1 MGDGEDNG
9 HSLGG
14 GDSGI
19 SDGHSLDELIP
30 GDRESP
36 SSPHRRVVQWVLLR
50 GKRMWVAAAL
60 LLTVLSVLVGGSIV
74 RPLDLQTLLRDTNTV
89 QTLFSALLSG
99 SILLVSIVVS
109 INSIV
114 LSEEITDIE
123 TQRERIDAS
132 VRYRGQIEE
141 FIESDVSP
149 ARPAEFLRTILK
161 VIDRQ
166 AEGIESI
173 AERADS
179 DEFAEEAKIFSE
191 EVSKEAEKAGE
202 TLSGAKFGSFKVLL
216 AGLDYD
222 YSWQLH
228 VARRFKR
235 KYGHCLGDDQQRA
248 IDDLVETLKVFA
260 TGREYFKSLYY
271 KREFSRLSARLLYVS
286 LPTIV
291 YISYVMLVI
300 GTDLFPEVWLF
311 WQPLK
316 ITPLSLFTTF
326 SYTVALA
333 PYVVLTSYV
342 LRAMTVTLQTLA
354 SGPFVLRQSDE
365 LDEFDWDDDVEVA
378 ETSVPTPAESEEDDR
393 GEGTP
398 AEGDDE
404 PPEEKVADG
413 DDESGEP
420 TTDDE
425 GDSSDE
431 GESSEEDESRDE
443 DESTDDEAERSE
455 EKPADDD

>member
-1 MGDGEDNG
+1 MGT
-9 HSLGG
+9 
-14 GDSGI
+14 GDSKER
-19 SDGHSLDELIP
+19 SLDDLIP
-30 GDRESP
+30 GERERP
-36 SSPHRRVVQWVLLR
+36 SSLLTRAYQWILLR
-50 GKRMWVAAAL
+50 GKRMWVAFAL
-60 LLTVLSVLVGGSIV
+60 LVGVLFVLLATSIL
-74 RPLDLQTLLRDTNTV
+74 RPWNLQDLLKNTSTV
-89 QTLFSALLSG
+89 QTLFSGLLSG

-166 AEGIESI
+166 AESIASI
-173 AERADS
+173 AEKGDS

-191 EVSKEAEKAGE
+191 EVSKEAERAGH
-202 TLSGAKFGSFKVLL
+202 TLSGSKFGSFKVLL
-216 AGLDYD
+216 AGLNYD

-235 KYGHCLGDDQQRA
+235 KYGHSLGDDQQQA

-291 YISYVMLVI
+291 YISYVMLA
-300 GTDLFPEVWLF
+300 LHSPEFIPTEEIWLVSEKF
-311 WQPLK
+311 SMAPL
-316 ITPLSLFTTF
+316 TMFVAF
-326 SYTVALA
+326 SYTIALA

-342 LRAMTVTLQTLA
+342 IRAMTVTLQTLA

-365 LDEFDWDDDVEVA
+365 LDEFDWDDDDIEVSDK
-378 ETSVPTPAESEEDDR
+378 SVP
-393 GEGTP
+393 
-398 AEGDDE
+398 
-404 PPEEKVADG
+404 
-413 DDESGEP
+413 
-420 TTDDE
+420 
-425 GDSSDE
+425 
-431 GESSEEDESRDE
+431 
-443 DESTDDEAERSE
+443 
-455 EKPADDD
+455 

>member
-1 MGDGEDNG
+1 MGTGDGETE
-9 HSLGG
+9 HR
-14 GDSGI
+14 
-19 SDGHSLDELIP
+19 SLDSLIP
-30 GDRESP
+30 GDRESA
-36 SSPHRRVVQWVLLR
+36 SSPYKRVRQWVLLR
-50 GKRMWVAAAL
+50 GKRMWVALAL
-60 LLTVLSVLVGGSIV
+60 LSGVLLVLLGTSLV
-74 RPLDLQTLLRDTNTV
+74 RPWNLQDLLQNTSTV

-149 ARPAEFLRTILK
+149 ARPAEFLRSILK
-161 VIDRQ
+161 VVDRQ
-166 AEGIESI
+166 AEGIAAI
-173 AERADS
+173 AEQGDN
-179 DEFAEEAKIFSE
+179 DEFADEAKIFSE

-202 TLSGAKFGSFKVLL
+202 TLSGSNFGSFKVLL

-235 KYGHCLGDDQQRA
+235 KYGHCLSDDQQAA

-291 YISYVMLVI
+291 YISYVMLA
-300 GTDLFPEVWLF
+300 LHSPEFVPTEEIWLVSEKF
-311 WQPLK
+311 SMAPL
-316 ITPLSLFTTF
+316 TMFVAF
-326 SYTVALA
+326 SYTIALA

-342 LRAMTVTLQTLA
+342 IRAMTVTLQTLA

-365 LDEFDWDDDVEVA
+365 LDEFDWEDDDIEVSDK
-378 ETSVPTPAESEEDDR
+378 SVPTPSDGMPSDDPSDER
-393 GEGTP
+393 P
-398 AEGDDE
+398 AGDD
-404 PPEEKVADG
+404 
-413 DDESGEP
+413 
-420 TTDDE
+420 
-425 GDSSDE
+425 
-431 GESSEEDESRDE
+431 
-443 DESTDDEAERSE
+443 
-455 EKPADDD
+455 

>member
-1 MGDGEDNG
+1 MGTGESDSDSFGNG
-9 HSLGG
+9 N
-14 GDSGI
+14 

-30 GDRESP
+30 GGREAP
-36 SSPHRRVVQWVLLR
+36 SSPFQRVRQWILLR
-50 GKRMWVAAAL
+50 GKRMWVATAL
-60 LLTVLSVLVGGSIV
+60 LLGVFGVLMLSSFV
-74 RPLDLQTLLRDTNTV
+74 RPWNITELLENTSTV

-166 AEGIESI
+166 AEGIASI
-173 AERADS
+173 AEEGDS

-191 EVSKEAEKAGE
+191 EVSKEAERAGH
-202 TLSGAKFGSFKVLL
+202 TLSGSKFGSFKVLL

-235 KYGHCLGDDQQRA
+235 KYGHCLSDDQQQA

-291 YISYVMLVI
+291 YISYVMLAI
-300 GTDLFPEVWLF
+300 HSPKFIPIEELRLMSSE
-311 WQPLK
+311 
-316 ITPLSLFTTF
+316 LSMNALTLFTTF
-326 SYTVALA
+326 SYTIALA

-365 LDEFDWDDDVEVA
+365 LDEFDWDDEVEVA
-378 ETSVPTPAESEEDDR
+378 ETSVPTPSDSGDEDR
-393 GEGTP
+393 AEGTP
-398 AEGDDE
+398 ADGDDE
-404 PPEEKVADG
+404 PPEEKVADEDG
-413 DDESGEP
+413 EKPDEQ
-420 TTDDE
+420 
-425 GDSSDE
+425 
-431 GESSEEDESRDE
+431 
-443 DESTDDEAERSE
+443 
-455 EKPADDD
+455 PADDD

>member
-1 MGDGEDNG
+1 MGDGDTERR
-9 HSLGG
+9 
-14 GDSGI
+14 
-19 SDGHSLDELIP
+19 SLDSLIP
-30 GDRESP
+30 GDREPP
-36 SSPHRRVVQWVLLR
+36 SSPFTRVRLWILLR
-50 GKRMWVAAAL
+50 GRRMWVAAAL
-60 LLTVLSVLVGGSIV
+60 LASVFGVLLLTSIV
-74 RPLDLQTLLRDTNTV
+74 RPLDLQQLLQNTNTV

-123 TQRERIDAS
+123 SQRERIDAS
-132 VRYRGQIEE
+132 IRYRGQIEE

-161 VIDRQ
+161 VIDKQ
-166 AEGIESI
+166 ANDIQRIAHEG
-173 AERADS
+173 DS
-179 DEFAEEAKIFSE
+179 EEFAEEAKTFSE
-191 EVSKEAEKAGE
+191 EVTKEAERAGD

-222 YSWQLH
+222 YSWQIH

-235 KYGHCLGDDQQRA
+235 KYGHCLSDDQQET
-248 IDDLVETLKVFA
+248 IDNLVETLKVFA

-291 YISYVMLVI
+291 YISYVMLVLD
-300 GTDLFPEVWLF
+300 TSLFPEIWLLF
-311 WQPLK
+311 SPFRIRPLA
-316 ITPLSLFTTF
+316 LFTTF
-326 SYTVALA
+326 SYTIALA

-365 LDEFDWDDDVEVA
+365 LDEFDWNDDDIQVIGHR
-378 ETSVPTPAESEEDDR
+378 VPSSDD
-393 GEGTP
+393 GEG
-398 AEGDDE
+398 G
-404 PPEEKVADG
+404 G
-413 DDESGEP
+413 QP
-420 TTDDE
+420 TD
-425 GDSSDE
+425 
-431 GESSEEDESRDE
+431 
-443 DESTDDEAERSE
+443 
-455 EKPADDD
+455 EKPAADDD